1 MARSSLTRRRLIN
14 SGLAVGAS
22 ASSLMMAAV
31 RAQAQSPSAQSPGAQ
46 SPISN
51 WPSRPIRLIVP
62 WPAGGL
68 VDIAA
73 RQVATRLQAALG
85 QSLVVENRIGA
96 GGNLGSEQVAR
107 APADGYTLLFATS
120 SLTVSAAL
128 DQRLAIRAMQDLQP
142 IAHVANAPSVLV
154 AGPSISVNSV
164 AELLALAQRSP
175 GKLTYA
181 SAGVGSFAHLVV
193 ERFKAQNRIFAVHVP
208 YTGAPAAMND
218 QLAGRIDFQMANIT
232 VALPH
237 VKSGRVKAQAIT
249 SKERFPALPEVPTM
263 IESGQ
268 KDFEA
273 DQWLGLLAPQGLPA
287 NIVERLN
294 TETNRALAD
303 TALREA
309 LERAGMRVASPASTP
324 AFALLMQQDLARW
337 QQVVKQQGIR
347 AE

>member
-14 SGLAVGAS
+14 SGLAAGAS
-22 ASSLMMAAV
+22 ASSLMMAAAP
-31 RAQAQSPSAQSPGAQ
+31 AQAQSSGTQGSA
-46 SPISN
+46 SN
-51 WPSRPIRLIVP
+51 WPSRTIRMIVP

-73 RQVATRLQAALG
+73 RQLATRLQAALG
-85 QSLVVENRIGA
+85 QSVVVENRIGA
-96 GGNLGSEQVAR
+96 GGNLGSEQAAR
-107 APADGYTLLFATS
+107 AQADGYTLLFATS

-128 DQRLAIRAMQDLQP
+128 QQRLAYRPMQDLQP

-181 SAGVGSFAHLVV
+181 SAGIGSFAHLVV

-208 YTGAPAAMND
+208 YTGAPGAMND

-237 VKSGRVKAQAIT
+237 VRSGRVKALAIT
-249 SKERFPALPEVPTM
+249 SKERFPALPDVPTM

-268 KDFEA
+268 KNFEA

-287 NIVERLN
+287 GIVERLN
-294 TETNRALAD
+294 TETHRALAD
-303 TALREA
+303 PALREA
-309 LERAGMRVASPASTP
+309 LERAGVRVAAPVSSL
-324 AFALLMQQDLARW
+324 AFAQLIQEELVRW